1 MSPASTTRS
10 RRTAVAAPVDADAA
24 VVARLRLVVMRLAR
38 RLRQQAE
45 GDVTASMLSAL
56 SSIARLGPLTLGELA
71 TVEQVQPPSMTKI
84 VAKLEERGYVVREP
98 DARDRRVTR
107 VRVSDEGAA
116 YVARS
121 RTLRNVY
128 LAERLERL
136 DAEERALVERALP
149 LLERLVV
156 DER

>member
-1 MSPASTTRS
+1 MPRPPAATATRI
-10 RRTAVAAPVDADAA
+10 DADASL
-24 VVARLRLVVMRLAR
+24 VAGLRLVVMRLAR

-56 SSIARLGPLTLGELA
+56 SSIARLGPLTLGALA
-71 TVEQVQPPSMTKI
+71 AVEQVQPPSMTKI
-84 VAKLEERGYVVREP
+84 VGKLEDQGLVIREV
-98 DARDRRVTR
+98 DDRDRRVVR
-107 VRVSDEGAA
+107 VRVSPEGEG

-121 RTLRNVY
+121 RTLKNVY

-136 DAEERALVERALP
+136 DADERLLLERALP

-156 DER
+156 EDDA

>member
-1 MSPASTTRS
+1 MAPAPA
-10 RRTAVAAPVDADAA
+10 RTPARADVDAA
-24 VVARLRLVVMRLAR
+24 VVARLRLATMRLAR

-71 TVEQVQPPSMTKI
+71 SVEQVQPPSMTKI
-84 VAKLEERGYVVREP
+84 VGKLEDRGFVVREP
-98 DARDRRVTR
+98 DAHDRRVTR
-107 VRVSDEGAA
+107 VRVSDEGND

-121 RTLRNVY
+121 RTLRNAY

-136 DAEERALVERALP
+136 DPDERAQLAALLP
-149 LLERLVV
+149 LLERLVE